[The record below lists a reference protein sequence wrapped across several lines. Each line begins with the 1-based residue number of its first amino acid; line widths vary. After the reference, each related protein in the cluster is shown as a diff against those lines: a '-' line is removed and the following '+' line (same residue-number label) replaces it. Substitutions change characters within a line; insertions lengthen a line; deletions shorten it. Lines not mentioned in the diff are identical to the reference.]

1 MRTVLALI
9 VGLLAG
15 IKFHILVVERA
26 IKNHD
31 KYGTQWKE
39 EIKWNRE

>member
-9 VGLLAG
+9 VGLIAG

-31 KYGTQWKE
+31 KYGVQWE
-39 EIKWNRE
+39 EEAKWNRK